1 MKKLFILLS
10 LSMVMLFAQGGV
22 DIGKLIKPSFSKNV
36 TVTKKQF
43 KLNKKQ
49 MKQIQNAAKAKM
61 DSNIVRLYTVKSVK
75 KIEGYAVLLLSTIR
89 TKKAVVLYI
98 MDTNEKI
105 KSMEI
110 VLFKEPLE
118 YKPKKNWQNTF
129 KGKTKNNN
137 LFAGKGIPTISGATM
152 SARAITDASRLAI
165 SIVERYK

>member
-1 MKKLFILLS
+1 MA

-61 DSNIVRLYTVKSVK
+61 DSNIVRLYTVKSAK

-98 MDTNEKI
+98 MDTKAKI

-118 YKPKKNWQNTF
+118 YKPKESWQNRF
-129 KGKTKNNN
+129 KNKTEKDN

-165 SIVERYK
+165 ALVKVYK